1 MYCEN
6 CGKKLIRGYQF
17 CMECG
22 TPVPPEADDEDQGQ
36 EQDAQQ
42 SETQQESE
50 MPGIQPLGSDEGTLV
65 YCPTCGMRMQK
76 STDHCEKCGMRLAG
90 NSPTNSGVPLV
101 NSDPLGGDFSGIS
114 DNDIAQINSFVNN
127 SGFSG
132 GIEYNNNFNNDG
144 IGYNDPGIG
153 GGFGGGNLS
162 SEIEAL
168 NQQFANLNSTASD
181 MPAISAPV
189 RQPDPEPAPAP
200 AVPEPEPFSRRVDNF
215 SMEAGMPETQFLSES
230 GLPVIN
236 GGEMSEPE
244 VPVELE
250 HHLDDIN
257 IDVPAPAPEMPVY
270 NEPVPETPVYSEPVP
285 ETPVYN
291 EPVPETPVY
300 SEPVPETPVYSEPVA
315 EAPVY
320 SEPVPET
327 PVYSEPVAETPVYS
341 KPVTEAPVYSEPV
354 PETPVYNEPVTET
367 PIYSEPV
374 PETPVYSEPVPE
386 TPVYSEPV
394 PETPV
399 YNEPVA
405 EAPVYNEPVAEAPV
419 YNEPVAETPV
429 YSEPVPEMPI
439 YNQPADNIPTPE
451 DDMSTVLLPQ
461 HNEPAPDYDRTVRLH
476 RDPND
481 NPACEDSA
489 PASGNEDGGVD
500 LGKLVYCRNCGQD
513 MYENEPVCKNCG
525 SPNKWNQKPLKH
537 SVSGAKNTQP
547 KSEPKKVFGVIP
559 IPAVIGGGVV
569 VAGIIALIALTSNPG
584 KNDDNIVQPS
594 TTTASTPES
603 TAAPEDNSEPDM
615 SESAV
620 DSTTTDPIDE
630 SVVTEPT
637 VSQPVVT
644 DPVEVSDPD
653 ESSQTDGN
661 SNPGMP
667 DHAEATTPTSVTSH
681 TTSTTQSSASRPG
694 TPAASSATTKPVT
707 TRPTT
712 VTTRPTTAAPAVSKP
727 STTVSNEDKQR
738 AKMLDAFEAISAEVG
753 KVHVYAQ
760 ATISALDNGKTRTFY
775 TIGMTS
781 TLSSGKSNAASLLKG
796 AKPSSGELTSA
807 YSSLE
812 KLYDLYVEYYNY
824 VTTSTDGSDTF
835 STKETNKWSAFNTA
849 VKNTFN
855 YSKLQ
860 TKNQTDADKSRTY
873 ADIMTDA
880 SSAASNAVTQFSSV
894 QTAVEKLKSS
904 NYDDEVMATIY
915 NTKTSAILKAAGY
928 AQMVNNY
935 YSVLSSGVPNSY
947 SSAKAALSNTSSDI
961 DELLGV
967 FTLAGYNDLS
977 GFKKDAS
984 ASIKTVNGDIS
995 AINKAL

>member
-42 SETQQESE
+42 PEAQQSSE
-50 MPGIQPLGSDEGTLV
+50 MPGIQPLGGDEGTLV

-132 GIEYNNNFNNDG
+132 GIEYNNDGFNNGG

-270 NEPVPETPVYSEPVP
+270 NEPV
-285 ETPVYN
+285 
-291 EPVPETPVY
+291 
-300 SEPVPETPVYSEPVA
+300 A
-315 EAPVY
+315 EA
-320 SEPVPET
+320 
-327 PVYSEPVAETPVYS
+327 
-341 KPVTEAPVYSEPV
+341 
-354 PETPVYNEPVTET
+354 
-367 PIYSEPV
+367 
-374 PETPVYSEPVPE
+374 
-386 TPVYSEPV
+386 
-394 PETPV
+394 PV

-419 YNEPVAETPV
+419 YSEPVAEAPVYNEPAPEVPVYNEPVAETPVYSEPVPEAPV

-439 YNQPADNIPTPE
+439 YNQPADNIPTSE

-481 NPACEDSA
+481 NPASEDSA

-630 SVVTEPT
+630 PVVTEPT
-637 VSQPVVT
+637 VSQPAVT

-681 TTSTTQSSASRPG
+681 TTQSSSSRPG

-712 VTTRPTTAAPAVSKP
+712 VTTRPTTAVPAVSKP

-775 TIGMTS
+775 TSGMTS

-947 SSAKAALSNTSSDI
+947 SSAKAALSNASSDI

-977 GFKKDAS
+977 GFKKNAS

>member
-181 MPAISAPV
+181 MPTISAPV

-270 NEPVPETPVYSEPVP
+270 NEPVAEA
-285 ETPVYN
+285 
-291 EPVPETPVY
+291 
-300 SEPVPETPVYSEPVA
+300 PVYSEPVA

-320 SEPVPET
+320 NEPAPEVPVYNEPVAEA
-327 PVYSEPVAETPVYS
+327 PVYNEPVAETPVYNE
-341 KPVTEAPVYSEPV
+341 PVT
-354 PETPVYNEPVTET
+354 ETPVYNEPVTET

-374 PETPVYSEPVPE
+374 PETPVYSEPVAE
-386 TPVYSEPV
+386 APVYS
-394 PETPV
+394 
-399 YNEPVA
+399 EPVA
-405 EAPVYNEPVAEAPV
+405 EAPVYSEPVAEAPV
-419 YNEPVAETPV
+419 Y
-429 YSEPVPEMPI
+429 SEPAPEMPI
-439 YNQPADNIPTPE
+439 YNQPADNIPTSE

-481 NPACEDSA
+481 NPASEDSA

-620 DSTTTDPIDE
+620 DSTPTDPIDE
-630 SVVTEPT
+630 PVVTEPT
-637 VSQPVVT
+637 VSQPAVT

-681 TTSTTQSSASRPG
+681 TTQSSASRPG
-694 TPAASSATTKPVT
+694 TPAASSATTRPAAT

-775 TIGMTS
+775 TSGMTS

>member
-22 TPVPPEADDEDQGQ
+22 TPVPPEAEEEEQGQ

-42 SETQQESE
+42 SEAQQSSE
-50 MPGIQPLGSDEGTLV
+50 MPGIQPLGGDEGTLV

-132 GIEYNNNFNNDG
+132 GIEYNNDGFNNGG

-200 AVPEPEPFSRRVDNF
+200 AVPEPESFSRRVDNF
-215 SMEAGMPETQFLSES
+215 SMEDGMPETQFLSES

-270 NEPVPETPVYSEPVP
+270 NEPV
-285 ETPVYN
+285 
-291 EPVPETPVY
+291 
-300 SEPVPETPVYSEPVA
+300 
-315 EAPVY
+315 
-320 SEPVPET
+320 
-327 PVYSEPVAETPVYS
+327 
-341 KPVTEAPVYSEPV
+341 
-354 PETPVYNEPVTET
+354 
-367 PIYSEPV
+367 
-374 PETPVYSEPVPE
+374 
-386 TPVYSEPV
+386 
-394 PETPV
+394 
-399 YNEPVA
+399 A

-419 YNEPVAETPV
+419 YNEPAPEVPVYNEPVAETPV
-429 YSEPVPEMPI
+429 YSQPAHEAPVYNEPVAETPVYSQPAPEAPIYNEPVAETPVYSQPAPEAPVYNEPVAETPVYNEPAPEMPI

-476 RDPND
+476 RNPND
-481 NPACEDSA
+481 NPASEDSA

-594 TTTASTPES
+594 TTTASTPEN

-630 SVVTEPT
+630 PVVTEPT
-637 VSQPVVT
+637 VSQPAVT
-644 DPVEVSDPD
+644 EPVEVSGSD

-667 DHAEATTPTSVTSH
+667 DHAEATTPTSVNSH
-681 TTSTTQSSASRPG
+681 TTPTTQSSASRPG

-712 VTTRPTTAAPAVSKP
+712 VTTRPTTAVPAVSKP

-775 TIGMTS
+775 TSGMTS

-947 SSAKAALSNTSSDI
+947 SSAKAALSNASSDI

-977 GFKKDAS
+977 GFKKNAS